1 MIGFILGVA
10 FACWIGHVAHDAWQE
25 ARDGF
30 TPANLTSLDIV
41 SALTTEERE
50 IAISGIDVF
59 SENKFE
65 LAGLIVL
72 GVFKLTKNGQVER
85 TDLGKRVRYVLQ
97 SQIGGR

>member
-10 FACWIGHVAHDAWQE
+10 AACYVMHVAHDTWHE
-25 ARDGF
+25 SRDGN

-50 IAISGIDVF
+50 IAISGIDTF
-59 SENKFE
+59 AENKFE